1 MGRLREADRLKDR
14 FLATVSHELR
24 TPLTAVRG
32 FGSVLRQQWTRLGD
46 GERDQL
52 LDRIIANATSM
63 ETMIEQLL
71 DFSRLQA
78 GRVQVELEPLD
89 LGAVVSEIVDA
100 LELHLLEHEVVVE
113 TNGLRVIGDR
123 YGFGHV
129 LRNLL
134 TNAEIGRAHV

>member
-1 MGRLREADRLKDR
+1 MSRLREADRLKDR

-52 LDRIIANATSM
+52 LYRTIANATSL

-71 DFSRLQA
+71 DFSRPQA
-78 GRVQVELEPLD
+78 GR
-89 LGAVVSEIVDA
+89 
-100 LELHLLEHEVVVE
+100 
-113 TNGLRVIGDR
+113 
-123 YGFGHV
+123 
-129 LRNLL
+129 
-134 TNAEIGRAHV
+134 IGRAHDSTPVTNIHLSCRLL

>member
-89 LGAVVSEIVDA
+89 LGEVVGELVGA
-100 LELHLLEHEVVVE
+100 LEIPLPAHAVGVAPNRLP
-113 TNGLRVIGDR
+113 
-123 YGFGHV
+123 V
-129 LRNLL
+129 LGNRD
-134 TNAEIGRAHV
+134 G